1 MNWFTAIVTYLTLW
15 WIVLFC
21 VLPIGVKSQAES
33 GDVIEGTD
41 PGAPVLAN
49 MKKKLVWTTIA
60 TAIVWSSLALLIQSG
75 WIDLSDPLKFLRPK

>member
-1 MNWFTAIVTYLTLW
+1 MNWFTAVVTYLTLW

-21 VLPIGVKSQAES
+21 VLPIGVSSQAES

-41 PGAPVLAN
+41 PGAPVFAN
-49 MKKKLVWTTIA
+49 MKKLVWTTIA